1 MPHFEE
7 PDGFQRAVSN
17 AADRLAGD
25 YSNEQ
30 YGLAPK
36 LWTHL
41 KRARMRKEGF
51 HTEAVTL
58 YLTIQRK
65 SPTADTMRLCVWV
78 MLLWMIRLR
87 LCF

>member
-41 KRARMRKEGF
+41 KRATMRKEVR
-51 HTEAVTL
+51 EAL
-58 YLTIQRK
+58 LTRHG
-65 SPTADTMRLCVWV
+65 SFVCLRTAHN
-78 MLLWMIRLR
+78 
-87 LCF
+87 